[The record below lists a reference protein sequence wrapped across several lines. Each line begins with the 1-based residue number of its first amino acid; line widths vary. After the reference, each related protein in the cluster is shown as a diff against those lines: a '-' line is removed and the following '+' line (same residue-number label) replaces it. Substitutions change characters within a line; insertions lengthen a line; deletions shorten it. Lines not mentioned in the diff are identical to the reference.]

1 MKLYEP
7 FQFLTA
13 SECEEILDY
22 ARDKQTKDAE
32 NPVRQNRIIWYED
45 SKYWQKWIDMLNTI
59 EPVID
64 WIQTPQ
70 ISFYKPGEEYG
81 WHNDGWP
88 AHRTHIRHFTLTCEL
103 QSAPGACFEM
113 SEHAIPPLERGQA
126 VVFRSPERHRATSPT
141 EGERISFTIWAMTK
155 NKNKQPL
162 PGRTS

>member
-13 SECEEILDY
+13 GECDEILDY
-22 ARDKQTKDAE
+22 ARDKQIKDAE
-32 NPVRQNRIIWYED
+32 NPVRQNRIVWYED
-45 SKYWQKWIDMLNTI
+45 SRHWKRWIDMFNSI

-70 ISFYKPGEEYG
+70 ISFYRPGEEYG

-88 AHRTHIRHFTLTCEL
+88 AYRTHIRHFTLTCEL

-113 SEHAIPPLERGQA
+113 ADHDIHPLDKGQA
-126 VVFRSPERHRATSPT
+126 VIFRSTEEHRATTPT
-141 EGERISFTIWAMTK
+141 TGERISFTIWTMTK
-155 NKNKQPL
+155 NKNKEPF
-162 PGRTS
+162 PGRSR